1 MISTGKSSG
10 YLNRCSEVA
19 ESFSDTFDQNLRSGG
34 SSGIW
39 SKPSERFNLQANGNC
54 VKRICELPVNN
65 WERSRRIGN
74 CPLCEFKPKTSDP
87 DYDIGWLQLC
97 AWVQWP

>member
-19 ESFSDTFDQNLRSGG
+19 ESFSDTFDQNHASGG

-39 SKPSERFNLQANGNC
+39 PRPSERLKLQANGDC
-54 VKRICELPVNN
+54 VKGICELPVNN
-65 WERSRRIGN
+65 
-74 CPLCEFKPKTSDP
+74 
-87 DYDIGWLQLC
+87 
-97 AWVQWP
+97 

>member
-54 VKRICELPVNN
+54 VKRICELPVNKLGTLTPD
-65 WERSRRIGN
+65 WELPTLRIQAQNVRSRLRYWMASAM
-74 CPLCEFKPKTSDP
+74 CL
-87 DYDIGWLQLC
+87 
-97 AWVQWP
+97 

>member
-19 ESFSDTFDQNLRSGG
+19 ESFSDTFDQSHRSGG

-39 SKPSERFNLQANGNC
+39 SRPSERFKLQGEWQLRQENL
-54 VKRICELPVNN
+54 
-65 WERSRRIGN
+65 
-74 CPLCEFKPKTSDP
+74 
-87 DYDIGWLQLC
+87 
-97 AWVQWP
+97 

>member
-19 ESFSDTFDQNLRSGG
+19 ESFSDTFDQNHGSGG

-39 SKPSERFNLQANGNC
+39 SRLQNALRYRANGNC

-65 WERSRRIGN
+65 LDSQTRIGN
-74 CPLCEFKPKTSDP
+74 CLLRGFKLKIPDP
-87 DYDIGWLQLC
+87 GCDIEWLQLC
-97 AWVQWP
+97 AWTQ